1 MSSKTLSPNGRAKIK
16 QWEALKLVA
25 YLDPVGI
32 WTIGYGH
39 TGDVKEGDVITK
51 PQAERLLDD
60 DISVVT
66 RAIERYVKPH
76 IIEAMT
82 QNQYD
87 ALVSFVFN
95 VGAGAFQKST
105 LLKKLNNG
113 DLDAVP
119 GELAR
124 WNKGYNPKTKRKEIV
139 DGLVNRR
146 KVEADLWTT
155 GQATGKFVSS
165 NYVVPVPPVKPEQVT
180 AAGASTAT
188 GLATLADPVT
198 KVIDSLQTQQ
208 QALSSGDKIQMVI
221 GGIIVLAG
229 IVGLLMAWQQAG
241 RPLPFVNQKAA

>member
-16 QWEALKLVA
+16 QWEALRLVA
-25 YLDPVGI
+25 YLDEVGK
-32 WTIGYGH
+32 WTIGWGH
-39 TGDVKEGDVITK
+39 TKGVKEGDVITK
-51 PQAERLLDD
+51 PQAEQFLTEDV
-60 DISVVT
+60 SVAT
-66 RAIERYVKPH
+66 GAINKYTKPH

-95 VGAGAFQKST
+95 VGPGGFRSST
-105 LLKKLNNG
+105 LLKKLNKG
-113 DLDAVP
+113 DFDGVLFEFP
-119 GELAR
+119 R

-139 DGLVNRR
+139 EGLVNRR

-198 KVIDSLQTQQ
+198 KVIDSLQTQKE
-208 QALSSGDKIQMVI
+208 ALSSGDKIQMVI

-241 RPLPFVNQKAA
+241 RPLPWGNKTA